1 MPFTIRPAHSD
12 DAEPAAALR
21 RTVFPYQL
29 MSAAE
34 VRRKIA
40 EPTPA
45 QRGAIWVACSDGTVV
60 GWAACGLNSWTSEE
74 GVGFLTL
81 HVHPDHRRAGIG
93 TELVSRTDSHLADI
107 GARRVQVFAAAESVD
122 FAVAQGFA
130 PTREMHF
137 ASLDPRVLPPCPP
150 TPAGVDLVPI
160 AAVDPRLVYDA
171 DTAASLD
178 EPSAAPID
186 SFDYDEWLTEVWS
199 APMLDHDLSTAAM
212 VDGKVACFTAVQT
225 DGDRAW
231 SGMTGTVRG
240 HRGRGLAKL
249 VKSTALA
256 RAASAGIVRAST
268 SMDARNAPMLAI
280 NGWLGYRRVATQ
292 IGLTR

>member
-1 MPFTIRPAHSD
+1 MPITIRPAHPD

-21 RTVFPYQL
+21 RTVFPYLL
-29 MSAAE
+29 MNAAA

-45 QRGAIWVACSDGTVV
+45 QRGAIWVACADDIVV
-60 GWAACGLNSWTSEE
+60 GWAACGLNSWTSEA
-74 GVGFLTL
+74 GVGFLNL
-81 HVHPDHRRAGIG
+81 HVHPGHRRAGIG
-93 TELVSRTDSHLADI
+93 TELVAHTDRHLAAV
-107 GARRVQVFAAAESVD
+107 GARRVEVFAAAESVD

-130 PTREMHF
+130 PAREMHY

-150 TPAGVDLVPI
+150 TPADVELLPI

-249 VKSTALA
+249 VKSTAMA
-256 RAASAGIVRAST
+256 RAATAGIVRAST
-268 SMDARNAPMLAI
+268 SMDARNAAMLTV
-280 NGWLGYRRVATQ
+280 NEWLGYRRVATQ
-292 IGLTR
+292 VGLMR